1 MTSERIRVKIAT
13 DGTVSARHFER
24 GVQSGRGRL
33 ALDGLD
39 SRLVHHFEQWL
50 TLRDRTWLPDE
61 IQTFGLL
68 LHRCL
73 FPPQPYDVW
82 SWIEQ
87 QIAFSGEPVR
97 LTLQFPAGREYAHL
111 TTVPWEYLHSPR
123 GGPGSYFLARHPQL
137 VLSRHAPPPP
147 DAAPLRPLE
156 SLSVLPVVSDP
167 SPDRLGPVEADDVL
181 DTLAAV
187 LRNPRFTFL
196 PLVRDPDVGRLGEEV
211 AATRPDLVHFMG
223 HGRFDVATRSG
234 ALALRDRDPAN
245 RYEWV
250 DERRVADAL
259 CPRGAVPR
267 VVVLHTCEGGVADST
282 FRFAGHAPE
291 LIGRGVQCVIAMQ
304 YPIGNDTASAFSNA
318 LYERLAAG
326 MQLDEAFQGCRDAL
340 ADQLGEDPRLIGIPV
355 LYQSSADPVL
365 TVPDVPRE
373 PEVPRGDVA

>member
-1 MTSERIRVKIAT
+1 MNSERIRVTVAA

-24 GVQSGRGRL
+24 RVESRPGRL

-73 FPPQPYDVW
+73 FPAQPYDAW
-82 SWIEQ
+82 AWIEQ
-87 QIAFSGEPVR
+87 QIALSEETVR

-111 TTVPWEYLHSPR
+111 TTIPWEYLHSPR
-123 GGPGSYFLARHPQL
+123 GGSGGYFLARHPRL

-147 DAAPLRPLE
+147 NAAALKPLE
-156 SLSVLPVVSDP
+156 SLSVLPVVADP
-167 SPDRLGPVEADDVL
+167 WPARLGPVEADEVL
-181 DTLAAV
+181 ETLRRV
-187 LRNPRFTFL
+187 LVEPRFRLL
-196 PLVRDPDVGRLGEEV
+196 PLVQNPDVEQLSRAV
-211 AATRPDLVHFMG
+211 AAARPDLVHFMG
-223 HGRFDVATRSG
+223 HGRFDTATMSG
-234 ALALRDRDPAN
+234 ALALRDPDPAN

-259 CPRGAVPR
+259 CPRGSAPR

-282 FRFAGHAPE
+282 FRFAGQAPE

-304 YPIGNDTASAFSNA
+304 YPIRNDTASRFSTA

-340 ADQLGEDPRLIGIPV
+340 ADQLGKDPRLVGIPV
-355 LYQSSADPVL
+355 LYQSRADPVL
-365 TVPDVPRE
+365 TVPAVSM
-373 PEVPRGDVA
+373 GDES